1 MVVVPLQQRISLSLY
16 ICIYEHVNNY
26 LYELRECQFDREV
39 CRQLCMID
47 GILKLFK
54 SCELLFI
61 GREERW
67 RGGGEGV
74 EIQLAWNI
82 NNGISEI

>member
-1 MVVVPLQQRISLSLY
+1 MVVPLQQKIS
-16 ICIYEHVNNY
+16 IYETLV
-26 LYELRECQFDREV
+26 LGECQFDREV

-54 SCELLFI
+54 SCELLY
-61 GREERW
+61 
-67 RGGGEGV
+67 RGGGGL